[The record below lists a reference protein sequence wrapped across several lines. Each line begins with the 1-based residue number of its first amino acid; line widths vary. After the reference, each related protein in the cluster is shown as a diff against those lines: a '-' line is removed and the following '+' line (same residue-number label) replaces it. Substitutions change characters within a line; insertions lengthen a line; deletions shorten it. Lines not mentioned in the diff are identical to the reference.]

1 MSFLLLRIRR
11 RLFGGRIVM
20 LTDEDTGWVYVRLA
34 KTYGSRKLVRLG
46 DGIIELPDGGKTSRL
61 TTRSPTWAPLEDA

>member
-1 MSFLLLRIRR
+1 VSFLLLRIRR

-34 KTYGSRKLVRLG
+34 KTYGSRKLVRFG
-46 DGIIELPDGGKTSRL
+46 DGIIELLDGGKTSRMTIRL
-61 TTRSPTWAPLEDA
+61 TWAPLEDA

>member
-34 KTYGSRKLVRLG
+34 KTYGSRKLVRFG
-46 DGIIELPDGGKTSRL
+46 DGIIELMDGGKTSRMTIRL
-61 TTRSPTWAPLEDA
+61 TWAPLEDA

>member
-34 KTYGSRKLVRLG
+34 KAYGSRKLVRFG
-46 DGIIELPDGGKTSRL
+46 DGIIELLDGGKTSRMTIRL
-61 TTRSPTWAPLEDA
+61 TWAPLEDA

>member
-34 KTYGSRKLVRLG
+34 KTYGSRKLVRFG
-46 DGIIELPDGGKTSRL
+46 DGIIELLDGGKTSRMTIRL
-61 TTRSPTWAPLEDA
+61 TWAPLEDA